1 MSTRYDLSD
10 PESREAGLAAA
21 VGRRTPR
28 PAGRA
33 PDRHRLRHRRG
44 RLRRRRGPAAPRREG
59 TRAGHAAAGPGLGH
73 DHVGRTR
80 HRPPRMGRGADR
92 ALLARARSRSCA
104 ASSRRCGGTWGRR
117 KGTVAVRMPDDQA
130 ALDLLGRTGPLA
142 VSSANVTGQPAAT
155 DADAAERMLGESVE
169 VVLDDGPSPGTT
181 ASTIV
186 DCTGKRPRIL
196 RAGAL
201 TAEELAPVLEDL
213 GAELEHRAGARG
225 PSFAGGRPGPCVST
239 CSSSSWPV
247 SSATCCASSPASW
260 RSGPVPWPG
269 CATATCTRPR
279 SPTSV
284 AWPCS
289 VGSGRGCWSLATC
302 RSSAPRSPPSST
314 TPGSC

>member
-21 VGRRTPR
+21 VG
-28 PAGRA
+28 AV
-33 PDRHRLRHRRG
+33 RRG
-44 RLRRRRGPAAPRREG
+44 LLVVLPTDTVYGIGVDAFDADGVQRLLDAK
-59 TRAGHAAAGPGLGH
+59 
-73 DHVGRTR
+73 
-80 HRPPRMGRGADR
+80 GRGRDMPPPVLVSATTTLE
-92 ALLARARSRSCA
+92 ALATDLPGWVEGLIEHFWPGPLTIVCRQQPSLRWDLGETR
-104 ASSRRCGGTWGRR
+104 
-117 KGTVAVRMPDDQA
+117 GTVAVRMPDDEA

-142 VSSANVTGQPAAT
+142 VSSANVTGEPAAT
-155 DADAAERMLGESVE
+155 DADEAERMLGESVE

-181 ASTIV
+181 ASTIL

-213 GAELEHRAGARG
+213 GAELETEPEPDAEPDAR
-225 PSFAGGRPGPCVST
+225 AGGRPGPCVST
-239 CSSSSWPV
+239 CSSSSWPA
-247 SSATCCASSPASW
+247 SPATCCASSPASW

-269 CATATCTRPR
+269 CATATCTPPR

-289 VGSGRGCWSLATC
+289 AASARDCWSPATC
-302 RSSAPRSPPSST
+302 RS
-314 TPGSC
+314 